1 MNTQRKRID
10 LFSFIQKVH
19 YYSYFE
25 TLLLTFT
32 YLCVGYL
39 LNPSD
44 ICIMGGEF
52 SYILILLSIITLFH
66 GFENGMLG
74 VGIVAFAMWYF
85 YATFPYMQFLTI
97 LMMILILS
105 EFHYY
110 WSKKIREAS
119 TDSEYKNIK
128 LNELSR
134 AFYSLKISHDQL
146 EKNYVTK
153 PMSLR
158 NSMMSIKEM
167 QGDREEKFNAFFKL
181 LEKSFNITT
190 GAIVYKHSNGKFAV
204 IAKSSDAFGEFD
216 LQDQLINKAIDMKKP
231 TYVSN
236 EEIRQSRYIAV
247 IPAMQEDEIV
257 GLLLIEKIP
266 FMSFNRENLT
276 SISIILE
283 YFFHQNRKQ
292 NFLVKENRLHVITD
306 QEFRYAYFRL
316 YGFFNTN
323 SVDSTV
329 LVLKLCDELLALRL
343 YELIQRRMRAL
354 DRVTFIEQENLFTIS
369 VLFPLAHKSVALGF
383 LNTLYRSMPDLKEDQ
398 FEYML
403 FGFDKIDLYNR
414 YISASN
420 G

>member
-1 MNTQRKRID
+1 
-10 LFSFIQKVH
+10 
-19 YYSYFE
+19 
-25 TLLLTFT
+25 
-32 YLCVGYL
+32 
-39 LNPSD
+39 
-44 ICIMGGEF
+44 
-52 SYILILLSIITLFH
+52 
-66 GFENGMLG
+66 
-74 VGIVAFAMWYF
+74 
-85 YATFPYMQFLTI
+85 
-97 LMMILILS
+97 
-105 EFHYY
+105 
-110 WSKKIREAS
+110 
-119 TDSEYKNIK
+119 
-128 LNELSR
+128 
-134 AFYSLKISHDQL
+134 
-146 EKNYVTK
+146 
-153 PMSLR
+153 
-158 NSMMSIKEM
+158 
-167 QGDREEKFNAFFKL
+167 
-181 LEKSFNITT
+181 
-190 GAIVYKHSNGKFAV
+190 
-204 IAKSSDAFGEFD
+204 
-216 LQDQLINKAIDMKKP
+216 
-231 TYVSN
+231 
-236 EEIRQSRYIAV
+236 
-247 IPAMQEDEIV
+247 
-257 GLLLIEKIP
+257 
-266 FMSFNRENLT
+266 MSFNRENLN